1 MNRISHSQLFAVLIG
16 IRMFSIICSIHPS
29 DAGQMAGAAIS
40 ILLQLAAVLP
50 MLALYRQKNF
60 SLKKEMLF
68 GKFGKFLYFLFFIL
82 WGSVSFSNLWGV
94 TKSVYFPID
103 SSLAGA
109 IILAAVCIYTAS
121 MGIKSFNR
129 YATIMLGLIIFS
141 LFVMILGAYP
151 KAELSNFAPNA
162 DFKEITESVIRE
174 FCSSGELVMM
184 FVLLEF
190 VPEPRSKSITA
201 FFTGKFILT
210 ELIAVI
216 EITVLG
222 RIMELSDYPFFSA
235 GAYSQPFSIQ
245 RADSLYMI
253 LFTMLCVMTVTLQ
266 IVLCSMLIKE
276 IFPDLKYN
284 TLLSTVLMLGAS
296 SAVNILD
303 IDLTAV
309 TGILILLLAVI
320 VPIIMYTR
328 RKLKHESKTSDSAV
342 SASADA

>member
-16 IRMFSIICSIHPS
+16 IRMFSIICSVHPS

-216 EITVLG
+216 E
-222 RIMELSDYPFFSA
+222 
-235 GAYSQPFSIQ
+235 
-245 RADSLYMI
+245 
-253 LFTMLCVMTVTLQ
+253 
-266 IVLCSMLIKE
+266 
-276 IFPDLKYN
+276 
-284 TLLSTVLMLGAS
+284 
-296 SAVNILD
+296 
-303 IDLTAV
+303 
-309 TGILILLLAVI
+309 
-320 VPIIMYTR
+320 
-328 RKLKHESKTSDSAV
+328 
-342 SASADA
+342 

>member
-16 IRMFSIICSIHPS
+16 IRMFSIICSAHPS

-266 IVLCSMLIKE
+266 IVLCSMLI
-276 IFPDLKYN
+276 
-284 TLLSTVLMLGAS
+284 
-296 SAVNILD
+296 
-303 IDLTAV
+303 
-309 TGILILLLAVI
+309 
-320 VPIIMYTR
+320 
-328 RKLKHESKTSDSAV
+328 
-342 SASADA
+342 